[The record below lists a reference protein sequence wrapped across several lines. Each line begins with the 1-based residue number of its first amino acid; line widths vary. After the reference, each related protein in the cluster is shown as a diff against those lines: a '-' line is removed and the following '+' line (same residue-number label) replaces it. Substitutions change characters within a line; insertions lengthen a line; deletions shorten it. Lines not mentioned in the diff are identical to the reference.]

1 MKVSGEITDEN
12 DMLLTNYNGEVS
24 TTIFDKTIP
33 RTTLN
38 NDGNSPA
45 INFDTLGETIFR
57 GNASIANGLFEF
69 SFVVPRDIRIPL
81 ADGRISFYKKD
92 QTLENETGFDTSIQ
106 IGGIN
111 KNAEEDNIPQLS
123 YI

>member
-81 ADGRISFYKKD
+81 ADGRISFYAKRPEKTKLALT
-92 QTLENETGFDTSIQ
+92 QVSKL
-106 IGGIN
+106 
-111 KNAEEDNIPQLS
+111 AELIKMQRRTIFPNS
-123 YI
+123 

>member
-1 MKVSGEITDEN
+1 MLAIPKPKIKLTKVNDVLVSQTTDDFKSLVRMKVSEITDEN

-57 GNASIANGLFEF
+57 
-69 SFVVPRDIRIPL
+69 
-81 ADGRISFYKKD
+81 
-92 QTLENETGFDTSIQ
+92 
-106 IGGIN
+106 
-111 KNAEEDNIPQLS
+111 
-123 YI
+123 